1 MGPTFVSSVN
11 KRLSYNHRLL
21 EGKQR
26 DLWHAFCLLLGDLS
40 TRTVCDPSCEK
51 LTMKAAAECLILL
64 ISRAEKKEREKQL
77 KLFEFIPLI
86 TMSMT
91 VNSGDFDDDYAFQK
105 RISQVLE

>member
-1 MGPTFVSSVN
+1 
-11 KRLSYNHRLL
+11 
-21 EGKQR
+21 
-26 DLWHAFCLLLGDLS
+26 
-40 TRTVCDPSCEK
+40 
-51 LTMKAAAECLILL
+51 MKAAAECLILL

-105 RISQVLE
+105 RISQVLEWKKLTDDLADDVVVGK